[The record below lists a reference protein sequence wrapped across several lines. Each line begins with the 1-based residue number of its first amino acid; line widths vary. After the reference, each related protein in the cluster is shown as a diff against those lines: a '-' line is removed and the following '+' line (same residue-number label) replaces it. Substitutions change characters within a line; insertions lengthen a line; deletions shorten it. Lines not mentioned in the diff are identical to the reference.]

1 MRPSYSKPR
10 HLIKR
15 IIPGP
20 GRIRELNLHLYF
32 GSRIHDSLLWVV
44 NRQSI
49 SRGTAIGI
57 FCAYMPMPLEM
68 LLAALLAI
76 LFRANLPISILLV
89 WISNPLTWVVVYT
102 PPYLLGLAILGET
115 GISLQAITLEMMMD
129 QLAALWIGCLIFGTA
144 LGAGGYVLANVIWR
158 MMIMNQWTRRREQR
172 RQEKGEGEG
181 RSGTGEND
189 GDRP

>member
-10 HLIKR
+10 RLIKR
-15 IIPGP
+15 IIPSP
-20 GRIRELNLHLYF
+20 GKIRELNLHVYF
-32 GSRIHDSLLWVV
+32 GNRIHDRLLWVI

-49 SRGTAIGI
+49 SRATAIGI

-89 WISNPLTWVVVYT
+89 WISNPLTWVVIYT

-115 GISLQAITLEMMMD
+115 GISLQGITIEMMMD

-144 LGAGGYVLANVIWR
+144 LGAAGYVLANVIWR
-158 MMIMNQWTRRREQR
+158 MMVANQWTRRRELRR
-172 RQEKGEGEG
+172 RQRIEG
-181 RSGTGEND
+181 RPAEAEDDTN
-189 GDRP
+189 RP